1 MRALHYTFMEVSKMS
16 SYNARVPANQQLQL
30 IMECRAS
37 GLSDYQWCK
46 EHGIHPGTFYNWVS
60 RLRKKA
66 CCEIPESIS
75 KAEPSPVPVQEV
87 VRLNFDTKVSE
98 PKPVLLCQPALEH
111 PAGFTDI
118 PAMIEISLGNATIR
132 IANGT
137 DPVILDRVLSLVKG
151 AVC

>member
-1 MRALHYTFMEVSKMS
+1 MS
-16 SYNARVPANQQLQL
+16 SYNPRVLADQQFQL
-30 IMECRAS
+30 IMECRNS

-75 KAEPSPVPVQEV
+75 KAEPSPAPVQDV
-87 VRLNFDTKVSE
+87 VRLNFNSKAE
-98 PKPVLLCQPALEH
+98 NPQALFLCRPSPASLTCI
-111 PAGFTDI
+111 ADI
-118 PAMIEISLGNATIR
+118 SAMIEIYLGNATIR

-137 DPVILDRVLSLVKG
+137 DPALLDRVLSLVKG
-151 AVC
+151 TGC